1 MPEFLPDRL
10 ESGTHNVPGIAGLL
24 AGVRYVRRRGV
35 ESICLKERSLTLWLA
50 EELERVPGL
59 RVFFEPGLRNQTGVL
74 SVIPEGKDVERI
86 GAVLA
91 ENGVAVRAGMH
102 CAPLAHDSGGTLKT
116 GTVRISV
123 SDLNTL
129 EECVEFLQIFKKI
142 LT

>member
-1 MPEFLPDRL
+1 MRIIVSPAKKMKRDPDGLPVLGLPPFLPK
-10 ESGTHNVPGIAGLL
+10 T
-24 AGVRYVRRRGV
+24 
-35 ESICLKERSLTLWLA
+35 
-50 EELERVPGL
+50 EELLRTLKGLSPEELKQVSGL

-74 SVIPEGKDVERI
+74 SVVPGGKDVERI

-102 CAPLAHDSGGTLKT
+102 CAPLAHDSAGTLKT